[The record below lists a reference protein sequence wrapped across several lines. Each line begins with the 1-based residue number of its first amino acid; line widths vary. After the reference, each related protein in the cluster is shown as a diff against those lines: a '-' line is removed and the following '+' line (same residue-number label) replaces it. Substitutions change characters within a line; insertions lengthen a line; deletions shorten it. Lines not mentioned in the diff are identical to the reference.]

1 MMNDE
6 IAMQIL
12 NELKNIRESIDA
24 LGDIIRNK

>member
-1 MMNDE
+1 MNDE

-12 NELKNIRESIDA
+12 NELKNIRESIDG

>member
-1 MMNDE
+1 MNDE

-12 NELKNIRESIDA
+12 NELKNIDQSIEA